1 MTRSPIELSWTAN
14 KVDLNFD
21 SRNGAKKS
29 GHLDHLLWPN
39 IFRYI
44 SAKAGLLWFITSYI
58 KTKKI
63 VKDLHWTTSGLR
75 KEWLGTPKSPEKMF
89 FFFRKCDFG
98 DLGFPLVILV
108 NKSQKALCLSSK
120 MVYQHLLC
128 LHSLW
133 TY

>member
-1 MTRSPIELSWTAN
+1 MILGMEP
-14 KVDLNFD
+14 
-21 SRNGAKKS
+21 KKS
-29 GHLDHLLWPN
+29 GHLDHLLQSYGQIYFD
-39 IFRYI
+39 IFQQRLVY
-44 SAKAGLLWFITSYI
+44 SGLSKGTS
-58 KTKKI
+58 KQKKI

-98 DLGFPLVILV
+98 DLGFPSVILV

-120 MVYQHLLC
+120 MVYQHLLY
-128 LHSLW
+128 LFSLW